1 MAHNATEDTC
11 LTCSVANT
19 WQQNNIDLNTKRSE
33 AWANGDINST
43 YYNQQLVNVTLG
55 VTQTYQDCATYIP
68 DNLVKGMLTL
78 PELMEEYFIFWP
90 LVFWVRQTFP
100 ELGVFVIEYGLV
112 SLDSIVGKLAMACW
126 QNEPI
131 DDMWVDC
138 YNVMWLDNV
147 LAVAILCFVGY
158 VAAKLTAV
166 VVQSLIQ
173 IAILALYTYTSLGYI
188 SLAVEQSVVK
198 KAKLM

>member
-1 MAHNATEDTC
+1 
-11 LTCSVANT
+11 LTCAVADT
-19 WQQNNIDLNTKRSE
+19 WQQVNIDLNMKRKE
-33 AWANGDINST
+33 AGANNDVNST
-43 YYNQQLVNVTLG
+43 YYNQKLVNVTLG
-55 VTQTYQDCATYIP
+55 MTQSYQDCAVYVP
-68 DNLVKGMLTL
+68 DTLVQGMLTL
-78 PELMEEYFIFWP
+78 PQLMDEFFIFWP
-90 LVFWVRQTFP
+90 MVFWVRQTFP

-112 SLDSIVGKLAMACW
+112 SLDSVVGKLAMACW

-131 DDMWVDC
+131 DEMWVDC

-147 LAVAILCFVGY
+147 LAMVILCFVAY
-158 VAAKLTAV
+158 VGTKLAVV

-188 SLAVEQSVVK
+188 SLTVEQSVVK